1 MGGKAAIFL
10 VLGFSV
16 IFLIIGYNFGN
27 LSNRAVDNSSDYY
40 EESVAHQIA
49 ISGANMA
56 LNEIFN
62 DNSWSSGFSN
72 LDFNQGKLSVTVTDT
87 TSTKTISS
95 TGIFN
100 GVSKNVVIKLQPSSY
115 AKFAWYVGNMS
126 SKEFVTGDTVWGPF
140 HTQSALN
147 IGGDPV
153 FMGKVTTL
161 KGLSPGEN
169 QMKSLGYNPKFYGG
183 YESGVD
189 IPLPVNYQFDTE
201 RTAALDGVSSGG
213 SSYYENTDVW
223 LTFNSDGTVTHRTG
237 TGNDSSTYSAP
248 VTEPLTSYAPN
259 GVIYIKKGDVYMSG
273 QVKGK
278 VTVVAGEA
286 SGTGNGNVYLVDDI
300 TYTSDPMT
308 YDATENKYIP
318 NNSCT
323 DMLGILATNNVRIA
337 DNDKNVSQKDIHIDA
352 SIFCAQGGVEMENK
366 NVPPSGTVYLRG
378 GMIAAKEELMAK
390 TNSGVITNGYKKHV
404 VFDQR
409 FMLALPPTFPNTG
422 KYEIVSWLE

>member
-16 IFLIIGYNFGN
+16 IFLVIGYNFGN
-27 LSNRAVDNSSDYY
+27 LSNKAVDNSSLYY

-56 LNEIFN
+56 LNELFN
-62 DNSWSSGFSN
+62 DSTWSAGYSDVS
-72 LDFNQGKLSVTVTDT
+72 LNQGKLNVTVDDSIKLKII
-87 TSTKTISS
+87 TSKGTY
-95 TGIFN
+95 N
-100 GVSKNVVIKLQPSSY
+100 GYSKEVVIKLQPSSY

-126 SKEFVTGDTVWGPF
+126 SKEFITGDTIWGPF
-140 HTQSALN
+140 HTQSSLN

-161 KGLSPGEN
+161 KGLSPDEAGLAS
-169 QMKSLGYNPKFYGG
+169 KGYNPKFYGG

-189 IPLPVNYQFDTE
+189 IPLPVNYQFDEE
-201 RTAALDGVSSGG
+201 RAAALDGVSSGG
-213 SSYYENTDVW
+213 SSYYENMDIW

-237 TGNDSSTYSAP
+237 SGNDSSTYSAP
-248 VTEPLTSYAPN
+248 ITEPLSTYAPN
-259 GVIYIKKGDVYMSG
+259 GVIYVKKGDVYMSG
-273 QVKGK
+273 TLKGK
-278 VTVVAGEA
+278 CTVVAGEA
-286 SGTGNGNVYLVDDI
+286 SGTGSGNVYLMDDI
-300 TYTSDPMT
+300 TYTTDPMT
-308 YDATENKYIP
+308 YDAVENKYIP

-337 DNDKNVSQKDIHIDA
+337 DNDANVNKKDIHIDA

-366 NVPPSGTVYLRG
+366 TVPPSGTVYLRG
-378 GMIAAKEELMAK
+378 GMIAAKEELMSK
-390 TNSGVITNGYKKHV
+390 TSSGVITNGYKKHV

-422 KYEIVSWLE
+422 KLEIVSWLE